1 MARAAVAVLALVVGF
16 ALTGCFRKDYPLKA
30 QVVSR
35 IELEGAKIV
44 DPEPLLEGLATSRS
58 PRFLGIWDGVIF
70 DYAVL
75 DETVLEE
82 DLVRVQR
89 YYRARGYYDAE
100 VSAARVVMLDE
111 HRVGVQIR
119 VNEGFPVRVARVQIA
134 GIERLPSDVVAELQ
148 SQSMAKGAVF
158 DEAKYED
165 SKTAIL
171 QELTDRGYA
180 FAKVTAH
187 AEVDVPKQ
195 AAAIMIE
202 VDAGERARYGP
213 ITIIGLKQ
221 LPEDRVRPP
230 LRLEEGA
237 EYSRA
242 AIEDARK
249 ALVNLG
255 VFETVDIKQDWSKP
269 ESGVV
274 PITVVVSEAPFRSVR
289 VGGGVNLDVY
299 ELSANVTLGWEHRN
313 FLGGMRRFSIDVRPG
328 FVLYPT
334 RIDNLELPSNVLVR
348 NFFRTEL
355 RQPAFLEGRTTGFVA
370 AEFNVYPV
378 LYPGHDP
385 QPDENLLGYGEVKG
399 RAGVVRA
406 FFNEHLF
413 LTPTYNFQMN
423 APFAYRGEDSLETAY
438 VSYPQILAIVDFR
451 DDPLNTRSG
460 FLLSS
465 TFQVAGYIFGGSAS
479 DVRVQPE
486 VRAYTPISKTVTLAT
501 RLTTGFLFP
510 GNYGVTI
517 QEGAS
522 YDPTDP
528 VALRDQ
534 QLLLLRAFFSGG
546 PISNRGYPYRGVG
559 PQGILGFLL
568 PNTGAACTDVNNPDC
583 LRALGGFTLW
593 EASVELRLPFIG
605 ALGTALFLDASD
617 VSRETANI
625 RLNYPHLSA
634 GVGFRYGTP
643 IGPVRLDVGYRV
655 PYMQKVGEK
664 TLPETE
670 GIQPTI
676 FGAPMAISF
685 ALGEAY

>member
-1 MARAAVAVLALVVGF
+1 VRTKTARAAIAAALVAF

-35 IELEGAKIV
+35 VELEGAKVV

-58 PRFLGIWDGVIF
+58 PKFLGIWDGVIF

-82 DLVRVQR
+82 DLARVQR
-89 YYRARGYYDAE
+89 YYRARGYYDAQ
-100 VSAARVVMLDE
+100 VSAARIVVLDE

-119 VNEGFPVRVARVQIA
+119 VNEGLPLRVARREIA
-134 GIERLPSDVVAELQ
+134 GIERLPSDIVAELS
-148 SQSMAKGAVF
+148 SQSIAQGAIF
-158 DEAKYED
+158 DEAAYED
-165 SKTAIL
+165 TKTAIL
-171 QELTDRGYA
+171 RVLTDHGYA
-180 FAKVTAH
+180 FAKVTAR
-187 AEVDVPKQ
+187 ADVDVASQ
-195 AAAIMIE
+195 AATVMIQ
-202 VDAGERARYGP
+202 VDAGARARYGP
-213 ITIIGLKQ
+213 ITIVGLKQ
-221 LPEDRVRPP
+221 LPEERVRAP

-237 EYSRA
+237 GYSREQ
-242 AIEDARK
+242 IEDGRK

-255 VFETVDIKQDWSKP
+255 VFETVDIKQDWSNP

-274 PITVVVSEAPFRSVR
+274 PIAVIVSEAPFRSVR
-289 VGGGVNLDVY
+289 VGGGLN
-299 ELSANVTLGWEHRN
+299 LGWEHRN
-313 FLGGMRRFSIDVRPG
+313 FLGGMRKFSIDVRPG

-334 RIDNLELPSNVLVR
+334 RIDNLELPSNILVR

-355 RQPAFLEGRTTGFVA
+355 RQPAFLEGRTTGFVG

-385 QPDENLLGYGEVKG
+385 QPNENLLGYGEVKG

-406 FFNEHLF
+406 FFNEHLY

-438 VSYPQILAIVDFR
+438 VSYPQLLAILDFR
-451 DDPLNTRSG
+451 DDPLNTHSG
-460 FLLSS
+460 VLLSG

-479 DVRVQPE
+479 DVRIQPE
-486 VRAYTPISKTVTLAT
+486 ARVYTPISKTVTLAT

-510 GNYGVTI
+510 GNYGATI

-568 PNTGAACTDVNNPDC
+568 PNTGAACTDVNNRDC
-583 LRALGGFTLW
+583 LRALGGLSLW

-617 VSRETANI
+617 VSRDTATI

-643 IGPVRLDVGYRV
+643 IGPVRLDLGYRV

-664 TLPETE
+664 NLPETE
-670 GIQPTI
+670 GIQPTV